1 MFSKTIMIK
10 YLVPLGLTVALAGSA
25 ALVALAESDQSASS
39 RSSSSHPAMVLEV
52 NGRGKILLRG
62 TVESVASSTLTLKSW
77 GGAWTIKTSSSTKI
91 HPEANGTSTLSA
103 FEKGDF
109 VGVIGQVSET
119 ENFTVNAKIVR
130 DWTIKKTMRDNER
143 EARETKKEDKEDRND
158 KSDRDDKDEAKVY
171 TGVAGTVASSSLTLN
186 SENKTYSVLIAS
198 STKIL
203 NRNWLRIN
211 LSNIRVNDR
220 IRIFGILHG
229 TSTTDIDAE
238 VIRDISLP

>member
-1 MFSKTIMIK
+1 
-10 YLVPLGLTVALAGSA
+10 
-25 ALVALAESDQSASS
+25 
-39 RSSSSHPAMVLEV
+39 MVLEV
-52 NGRGKILLRG
+52 NKNGKILLRG

-77 GGAWTIKTSSSTKI
+77 GGNWTIKTSSSTEIYPK
-91 HPEANGTSTLSA
+91 ANGTSTLSA

-109 VGVIGQVSET
+109 VGVRGQVSET

-130 DWTIKKTMRDNER
+130 DWTIKKTIRGHER
-143 EARETKKEDKEDRND
+143 EAKEDKEDR
-158 KSDRDDKDEAKVY
+158 DDKKDKKDKDDAKVY

-186 SENKTYSVLIAS
+186 SENKIYSVLVAS

-211 LSNIRVNDR
+211 LSDIRVNDR
-220 IRIFGILHG
+220 IRIYGILHG